1 MTKVIKKVF
10 SVTPIATVYVFIY
23 HIISGFFVAAKLY
36 ASMHIIQSGY
46 EYIKNFSDI
55 NVFIKYG
62 VMLLI
67 IIALERVL
75 EYLYA
80 IAMNG
85 YLFEKTDSYLNR
97 EMAAKLSKID
107 LINFEDRDF
116 LTIEERAAS
125 AVDDERLSNSVRLLA
140 MALGQG
146 LEVILILA
154 TLWTYSPYLVGL
166 AALTVV
172 PYLITRLIRGKAFY
186 DLKSVE
192 AYDERKLNYFYSI
205 FTDLKT
211 NREIKSYN
219 SSKFFLSKYTSVF
232 KDTSKK
238 YFDER
243 LKDAKSLL
251 FCDILSVI
259 AFSIAIVITIK
270 LAFDGKILIGMM
282 GAALMA
288 YQDMQNSSKEMI
300 VTVGNLPRNISFA
313 SDYFTFMNSSEEKKA
328 YDVNF
333 GKISVK
339 DASFT
344 YPKTDNGLHDIS
356 LSIDEGESV
365 AIVGYNGS
373 GKTTFT
379 KALTGV
385 YDASGEIS
393 FAGVNIKG
401 RGLSF
406 DDYTIVP
413 QERTET
419 NLSIAEHIAS
429 QETYD
434 EAKIQ
439 SLLDYVGLDKLYKEY
454 SLDTRLGKDFDGVE
468 LSGGER
474 QRLDI
479 ARSMYKDSK
488 LIILDEATSAL
499 DPMQE
504 SEILKKF
511 LDISKGRTSIIVT
524 HRLGICKSVDKIL
537 VFKDG
542 RVDSLGT
549 HDELLAKS
557 SYYREMYEAQAKFY
571 K

>member
-10 SVTPIATVYVFIY
+10 SVTPIASIYVFIY

-67 IIALERVL
+67 IIAFERLL

-85 YLFEKTDSYLNR
+85 YLFEKTGSYLNR
-97 EMAAKLSKID
+97 EMAAKLSKIN

-116 LTIEERAAS
+116 LTIEERAAT

-140 MALGQG
+140 MAVGQG

-205 FTDLKT
+205 FTDTKT

-219 SSKFFLSKYTSVF
+219 SSNFFLNKYTSVF

-259 AFSIAIVITIK
+259 AFSIAIIITIK

-288 YQDMQNSSKEMI
+288 YQNMQNSSKDMI

-313 SDYFTFMNSSEEKKA
+313 SDYFTFMDSSEEKKA

-385 YDASGEIS
+385 YDAMGEIS
-393 FAGVNIKG
+393 FGGVNIKG

-419 NLSIAEHIAS
+419 NLSIAEHVAS
-429 QETYD
+429 NETYD
-434 EAKIQ
+434 EAKLK
-439 SLLDYVGLDKLYKEY
+439 SLLDYVGLDKLYKEH

-511 LDISKGRTSIIVT
+511 LDISKGKTSIIIT
-524 HRLGICKSVDKIL
+524 HRLGICKGVDKIV

-542 RVDSLGT
+542 RVDSVGT
-549 HDELLAKS
+549 HDELMNTS
-557 SYYREMYEAQAKFY
+557 SYYKEMYQAQAKFY

>member
-10 SVTPIATVYVFIY
+10 SVTPIATIYVFIY

-67 IIALERVL
+67 IIVLERLL

-85 YLFEKTDSYLNR
+85 YLFEKTGSYLNR

-154 TLWTYSPYLVGL
+154 TLWTYSPYLVAL
-166 AALTVV
+166 SALTVV
-172 PYLITRLIRGKAFY
+172 PYFITRLIRGKAFY
-186 DLKSVE
+186 DLKSIE
-192 AYDERKLNYFYSI
+192 AFDERKLNYFYSI
-205 FTDLKT
+205 FTDTKT

-219 SSKFFLSKYTSVF
+219 SSEFFLSKYTKVF

-259 AFSIAIVITIK
+259 AFSIAIIITIK

-288 YQDMQNSSKEMI
+288 YQNMQNSSKDMI

-385 YDASGEIS
+385 YDAMGEIS

-429 QETYD
+429 QEIYD
-434 EAKIQ
+434 EAKLK
-439 SLLDYVGLDKLYKEY
+439 SLLDYVGLDKLYKEH

-479 ARSMYKDSK
+479 ARSMYKNSK

-524 HRLGICKSVDKIL
+524 HRLGICKSVDKIV

-542 RVDSLGT
+542 RVDSIGT
-549 HDELLAKS
+549 HDELLIKS

>member
-46 EYIKNFSDI
+46 EYIKNALDI

-62 VMLLI
+62 IMLLI
-67 IIALERVL
+67 IIALERLL

-85 YLFEKTDSYLNR
+85 YLFEKTGSYLNR
-97 EMAAKLSKID
+97 EMAAKLSRVD

-140 MALGQG
+140 MAVGQG

-186 DLKSVE
+186 DLKSIE
-192 AYDERKLNYFYSI
+192 AFDERKLNYFYSI
-205 FTDLKT
+205 FTDTKT

-219 SSKFFLSKYTSVF
+219 SSEFFLSKYTSVF

-243 LKDAKSLL
+243 LEDAKSLL

-259 AFSIAIVITIK
+259 AFSIAIIITIK

-288 YQDMQNSSKEMI
+288 YQNMQNSSKEMI

-313 SDYFTFMNSSEEKKA
+313 SDYFNFMDSSEEKKA

-333 GKISVK
+333 GEISVK

-385 YDASGEIS
+385 YDAIGEIS

-419 NLSIAEHIAS
+419 NLSIAEHVAS
-429 QETYD
+429 NETYD
-434 EAKIQ
+434 EAKLK
-439 SLLDYVGLDKLYKEY
+439 SLLDYVGLDKLYKEH

-474 QRLDI
+474 QRLDV

-504 SEILKKF
+504 SEILKKL

-524 HRLGICKSVDKIL
+524 HRLGICKSVEKIV

-542 RVDSLGT
+542 RVDSIGT
-549 HDELLAKS
+549 HDELLIKS

>member
-10 SVTPIATVYVFIY
+10 SVTPIASIYVFIY
-23 HIISGFFVAAKLY
+23 HIITGFFVAAKLY

-46 EYIKNFSDI
+46 EYIKNANDI
-55 NVFIKYG
+55 NTFIKYG
-62 VMLLI
+62 LMLLI
-67 IIALERVL
+67 IIFLERLL

-97 EMAAKLSKID
+97 EMAAKLSRVD

-116 LTIEERAAS
+116 LTIEERAGA

-154 TLWTYSPYLVGL
+154 TLWTYSPYLVAL
-166 AALTVV
+166 SALTVV

-186 DLKSVE
+186 DLKSIE
-192 AYDERKLNYFYSI
+192 AFDERKLNYFYSI
-205 FTDLKT
+205 FTDTKT

-219 SSKFFLSKYTSVF
+219 SSNFFLSKYTSVF

-259 AFSIAIVITIK
+259 AFSIAIIITIK

-288 YQDMQNSSKEMI
+288 YQNMQRSSKEMI

-313 SDYFTFMNSSEEKKA
+313 SDYFNFMDSSEEKKA

-333 GKISVK
+333 GKISVI

-385 YDASGEIS
+385 YDAMGEIS
-393 FAGVNIKG
+393 FGGVNIKG

-406 DDYTIVP
+406 DGYTIVP

-419 NLSIAEHIAS
+419 NLSIAEHITS

-434 EAKIQ
+434 EAKLK
-439 SLLDYVGLDKLYKEY
+439 SLLDYVGLDKLYKEH

-479 ARSMYKDSK
+479 ARSMYKNSK

-524 HRLGICKSVDKIL
+524 HRLGICKSVDKIV

-542 RVDSLGT
+542 RVSDIGT
-549 HDELLAKS
+549 HDELLKNS
-557 SYYREMYEAQAKFY
+557 PYYREMYEAQAKFY

>member
-10 SVTPIATVYVFIY
+10 SVTPIATIYVFIY

-46 EYIKNFSDI
+46 EYIKNAADI
-55 NVFIKYG
+55 DAFIKYG
-62 VMLLI
+62 IMLLI
-67 IIALERVL
+67 IIALERLL

-85 YLFEKTDSYLNR
+85 YLFEKTGSYLNR
-97 EMAAKLSKID
+97 EMAAKLSNIN

-140 MALGQG
+140 MAIGQG

-186 DLKSVE
+186 DLKSIE
-192 AYDERKLNYFYSI
+192 AFDERKLNYFYSI
-205 FTDLKT
+205 FTDTKT

-219 SSKFFLSKYTSVF
+219 SSEFFLSKYKSVF

-288 YQDMQNSSKEMI
+288 YQDMQRSSKDMI
-300 VTVGNLPRNISFA
+300 VTVGNLPRNVSFA
-313 SDYFTFMNSSEEKKA
+313 SDYFTFMDSSEEKKA

-333 GKISVK
+333 GKIDVNGL
-339 DASFT
+339 SFT

-385 YDASGEIS
+385 YDAMGEIS

-419 NLSIAEHIAS
+419 NLSIAEHVAS
-429 QETYD
+429 NETYD
-434 EAKIQ
+434 EAKLK
-439 SLLDYVGLDKLYKEY
+439 SLLDYVGLDKLYKEH

-511 LDISKGRTSIIVT
+511 LDISKGKTSIIIT
-524 HRLGICKSVDKIL
+524 HRLGICKSVDKIV

-542 RVDSLGT
+542 RVSGIGA
-549 HDELLAKS
+549 HDELLIKS
-557 SYYREMYEAQAKFY
+557 SYYKEMYEAQAKFY

>member
-10 SVTPIATVYVFIY
+10 SVTPIATIYVFIY
-23 HIISGFFVAAKLY
+23 HIISGLFVAAKLY

-46 EYIKNFSDI
+46 EYIKNANDI
-55 NVFIKYG
+55 DAFIKYG

-67 IIALERVL
+67 IIFLERLL

-85 YLFEKTDSYLNR
+85 YLFEKTGSYLNR
-97 EMAAKLSKID
+97 EMAAKLSRVD

-116 LTIEERAAS
+116 LTKEERAAT

-146 LEVILILA
+146 LEVILILI

-186 DLKSVE
+186 DLKSIE
-192 AYDERKLNYFYSI
+192 AFDERKLNYFYSI
-205 FTDLKT
+205 FTDTKT

-219 SSKFFLSKYTSVF
+219 STNFFLSKYTSVF

-243 LKDAKSLL
+243 LRDAKSLL

-288 YQDMQNSSKEMI
+288 YQNMQNSSKDMT

-313 SDYFTFMNSSEEKKA
+313 SDYFTFMDSSEEKKA

-379 KALTGV
+379 KALIGV
-385 YDASGEIS
+385 YDSMGEIS
-393 FAGVNIKG
+393 FGGVNIKG

-434 EAKIQ
+434 EAKVK
-439 SLLDYVGLDKLYKEY
+439 SLLDYVGLDKLYKEH

-479 ARSMYKDSK
+479 ARSMYKDAK

-524 HRLGICKSVDKIL
+524 HRLGICKSVDKIV

-542 RVDSLGT
+542 RVDSIGT
-549 HDELLAKS
+549 HDELLKNS
-557 SYYREMYEAQAKFY
+557 PYYREMYEAQAKFY

>member
-46 EYIKNFSDI
+46 EYIKSALDI

-67 IIALERVL
+67 IIALERLL

-85 YLFEKTDSYLNR
+85 YLFEKTGSYLNR
-97 EMAAKLSKID
+97 EMAAKLSRVD

-116 LTIEERAAS
+116 LSIEERAAS

-140 MALGQG
+140 MAVGQG

-154 TLWTYSPYLVGL
+154 TLWTYSPYLVAL
-166 AALTVV
+166 SALTVV
-172 PYLITRLIRGKAFY
+172 PYFITRLIRGKAFY
-186 DLKSVE
+186 DLKSIE
-192 AYDERKLNYFYSI
+192 AFDERKLNYFYSI
-205 FTDLKT
+205 FTDTKT

-219 SSKFFLSKYTSVF
+219 SSEFFLSKYTKVF

-259 AFSIAIVITIK
+259 AFSIAIIITIK

-288 YQDMQNSSKEMI
+288 YQNMQNSSKEMI

-313 SDYFTFMNSSEEKKA
+313 SDYFTFMDSSEEKKA
-328 YDVNF
+328 YNINF

-385 YDASGEIS
+385 YDAMGEIS
-393 FAGVNIKG
+393 FGGVNIKG

-439 SLLDYVGLDKLYKEY
+439 SLLDYVGLDKLYKEH

-499 DPMQE
+499 DTMQE

-524 HRLGICKSVDKIL
+524 HRLGICKSVDKIIVL
-537 VFKDG
+537 KDG
-542 RVDSLGT
+542 LLESIGT
-549 HDELLAKS
+549 HDELMNRS
-557 SYYREMYEAQAKFY
+557 SYYKEMYQSQAKFY

>member
-10 SVTPIATVYVFIY
+10 SVTPIASIYVFIY

-46 EYIKNFSDI
+46 EYIKNALDI

-62 VMLLI
+62 IMLLI
-67 IIALERVL
+67 IIALERLL

-85 YLFEKTDSYLNR
+85 YLFEKTGSYLNR
-97 EMAAKLSKID
+97 EMAAKLSRVD

-140 MALGQG
+140 MAVGQG

-186 DLKSVE
+186 DLKSIE
-192 AYDERKLNYFYSI
+192 AFDERKLNYFYSI
-205 FTDLKT
+205 FTDTKT

-219 SSKFFLSKYTSVF
+219 SSEFFLSKYTSVF

-243 LKDAKSLL
+243 LEDAKSLL

-259 AFSIAIVITIK
+259 AFSIAIIITIK

-288 YQDMQNSSKEMI
+288 YQNMQNSSKEMI

-313 SDYFTFMNSSEEKKA
+313 SDYFNFMDSSEEKKA

-333 GKISVK
+333 GEISVK

-385 YDASGEIS
+385 YDAMGEIS

-429 QETYD
+429 NETYD
-434 EAKIQ
+434 EARVK
-439 SLLDYVGLDKLYKEY
+439 SLLDYVGLDKLYKEH
-454 SLDTRLGKDFDGVE
+454 SLDTRLGKDFNGVE

-524 HRLGICKSVDKIL
+524 HRLGICKSVDKIV

-542 RVDSLGT
+542 RVNGIGS
-549 HDELLAKS
+549 HDELLKS
-557 SYYREMYEAQAKFY
+557 SPYYREMYEAQAKFY

>member
-1 MTKVIKKVF
+1 
-10 SVTPIATVYVFIY
+10 
-23 HIISGFFVAAKLY
+23 
-36 ASMHIIQSGY
+36 
-46 EYIKNFSDI
+46 
-55 NVFIKYG
+55 
-62 VMLLI
+62 
-67 IIALERVL
+67 
-75 EYLYA
+75 
-80 IAMNG
+80 
-85 YLFEKTDSYLNR
+85 
-97 EMAAKLSKID
+97 
-107 LINFEDRDF
+107 
-116 LTIEERAAS
+116 
-125 AVDDERLSNSVRLLA
+125 

-154 TLWTYSPYLVGL
+154 TLWTYSPNLVGL

-205 FTDLKT
+205 FTDTKT

-219 SSKFFLSKYTSVF
+219 SSNFFLSKYTNVF
-232 KDTSKK
+232 NDTSKK

-259 AFSIAIVITIK
+259 AFSIAIIITIK

-288 YQDMQNSSKEMI
+288 YQNMQNSSKNMI

-356 LSIDEGESV
+356 LSIDDGESV

-385 YDASGEIS
+385 YDAMGEIS

-419 NLSIAEHIAS
+419 NLSIAEHVAS

-434 EAKIQ
+434 EAKVK
-439 SLLDYVGLDKLYKEY
+439 SLLDYVGLDKLYKEH
-454 SLDTRLGKDFDGVE
+454 SLDTRLGKDFDGAE

-524 HRLGICKSVDKIL
+524 HRLGICKSVDKIIVL
-537 VFKDG
+537 KDG
-542 RVDSLGT
+542 LLESIGT
-549 HDELLAKS
+549 HDELMNRS
-557 SYYREMYEAQAKFY
+557 SYYKEMYQSQAKFY

>member
-23 HIISGFFVAAKLY
+23 HITSGFFVAAKLY

-67 IIALERVL
+67 IIALERLL

-85 YLFEKTDSYLNR
+85 YLFEKTGSYLNR
-97 EMAAKLSKID
+97 EMAAKLSRVD

-116 LTIEERAAS
+116 LTIEERAAT

-140 MALGQG
+140 MALGQV

-154 TLWTYSPYLVGL
+154 TLWTYSPYLVAL
-166 AALTVV
+166 AVLTVV

-186 DLKSVE
+186 DLKSIE
-192 AYDERKLNYFYSI
+192 AFDERKLYYFYSI
-205 FTDLKT
+205 FTDTKT

-219 SSKFFLSKYTSVF
+219 SSEFFLSKYTKVF

-259 AFSIAIVITIK
+259 AFSIAIVITVK

-288 YQDMQNSSKEMI
+288 YQNMQNSSKEMI

-313 SDYFTFMNSSEEKKA
+313 SDYFTFMDSSEEKKA
-328 YDVNF
+328 YNVDF

-393 FAGVNIKG
+393 FAGVNIKV

-434 EAKIQ
+434 EARIK
-439 SLLDYVGLDKLYKEY
+439 SLLDYVSLDKLYKEH

-479 ARSMYKDSK
+479 ARSMYKDAK

-524 HRLGICKSVDKIL
+524 HRLGICKSVDKIV

-542 RVDSLGT
+542 RVDNLGT
-549 HDELLAKS
+549 HDELLKNS
-557 SYYREMYEAQAKFY
+557 PYYREMYEAQAKFY

>member
-10 SVTPIATVYVFIY
+10 SVTPIATLYVFIY

-67 IIALERVL
+67 IIAFERLL

-85 YLFEKTDSYLNR
+85 YLFEKTGSYLNR
-97 EMAAKLSKID
+97 EMAAKLSKIN

-154 TLWTYSPYLVGL
+154 TLWTYSPNLVGL

-205 FTDLKT
+205 FTDTKT

-219 SSKFFLSKYTSVF
+219 SSNFFLSKYTNVF

-259 AFSIAIVITIK
+259 AFSIAIIITIK

-288 YQDMQNSSKEMI
+288 YQNMQNSSKNMI

-356 LSIDEGESV
+356 LSIDDGESV

-385 YDASGEIS
+385 YDAMGEIS

-419 NLSIAEHIAS
+419 NLSIAEHVAS

-434 EAKIQ
+434 EAKVK
-439 SLLDYVGLDKLYKEY
+439 SLLDYVGLDKLYKEH
-454 SLDTRLGKDFDGVE
+454 SLDTRLGKDFDGAE

-524 HRLGICKSVDKIL
+524 HRLGICKSVDKIIVL
-537 VFKDG
+537 KDG
-542 RVDSLGT
+542 LLESIGT
-549 HDELLAKS
+549 HDELMNRS
-557 SYYREMYEAQAKFY
+557 SYYKEMYQSQAKFY

>member
-10 SVTPIATVYVFIY
+10 SVTPIATIYVFIY

-67 IIALERVL
+67 IIALERLL

-116 LTIEERAAS
+116 LTIEERAAT

-154 TLWTYSPYLVGL
+154 TLWTYSPYLVAL
-166 AALTVV
+166 SALTVV

-186 DLKSVE
+186 DLKSIE
-192 AYDERKLNYFYSI
+192 AFDERKLNYFYSI
-205 FTDLKT
+205 FTDTKT

-219 SSKFFLSKYTSVF
+219 SSEFFLSKYTSVF

-251 FCDILSVI
+251 FCDIISVI
-259 AFSIAIVITIK
+259 AFSIAIIITIK

-288 YQDMQNSSKEMI
+288 YQNMQNSSKDMI

-313 SDYFTFMNSSEEKKA
+313 SDYFTFMDSSEEKKA
-328 YDVNF
+328 YHVNF

-379 KALTGV
+379 KTLTGV
-385 YDASGEIS
+385 YDAMGEIS
-393 FAGVNIKG
+393 FCGVNVNG
-401 RGLSF
+401 RGLNF

-429 QETYD
+429 NETYD
-434 EAKIQ
+434 EAKLK

-524 HRLGICKSVDKIL
+524 HRLGICKSVDKIV

-542 RVDSLGT
+542 RVDSIGT

-557 SYYREMYEAQAKFY
+557 PYYREMYQAQAKFY

>member
-36 ASMHIIQSGY
+36 ATMHIIQSGY
-46 EYIKNFSDI
+46 EYIKNANDI
-55 NVFIKYG
+55 GAFIKYG

-67 IIALERVL
+67 IIFLERLL

-85 YLFEKTDSYLNR
+85 YLFEKTGSYLNR
-97 EMAAKLSKID
+97 EMAAKLSRVD

-140 MALGQG
+140 MATGQG
-146 LEVILILA
+146 LEVILILV
-154 TLWTYSPYLVGL
+154 TLWTYSPYLVAL

-186 DLKSVE
+186 DLKSIE
-192 AYDERKLNYFYSI
+192 AFDERKLNYFYSI
-205 FTDLKT
+205 FTDTKT

-219 SSKFFLSKYTSVF
+219 SSNFFLSKYTSVF
-232 KDTSKK
+232 KETSKK

-259 AFSIAIVITIK
+259 AFSIAIIITIK

-288 YQDMQNSSKEMI
+288 YQNMQNSSKDMI
-300 VTVGNLPRNISFA
+300 VTAGNLPRNISFA
-313 SDYFTFMNSSEEKKA
+313 SDYFTFMDSSEEKKV
-328 YDVNF
+328 YDENF
-333 GKISVK
+333 GKIDVNGLT
-339 DASFT
+339 FT

-385 YDASGEIS
+385 YDAMGEIS
-393 FAGVNIKG
+393 FGGVNIKG

-429 QETYD
+429 NETYD
-434 EAKIQ
+434 ETKVK
-439 SLLDYVGLDKLYKEY
+439 SLLDYVGLDKLYKEH

-524 HRLGICKSVDKIL
+524 HRLGICKSVDKIV

-542 RVDSLGT
+542 RVDSVGT
-549 HDELLAKS
+549 HDELMIKS
-557 SYYREMYEAQAKFY
+557 SYYREMYQAQAKFY

>member
-10 SVTPIATVYVFIY
+10 SVTPIASIYVFIY

-62 VMLLI
+62 IMLLI
-67 IIALERVL
+67 IIALERAL

-85 YLFEKTDSYLNR
+85 YLFEKTGSYLNR
-97 EMAAKLSKID
+97 EMAEKLSKVD

-116 LTIEERAAS
+116 LTIEERAAT

-140 MALGQG
+140 MAVGQG
-146 LEVILILA
+146 LEVVLILI
-154 TLWTYSPYLVGL
+154 TLWTYSPYLVAL
-166 AALTVV
+166 AVLTVV

-192 AYDERKLNYFYSI
+192 AFDERKLNYFYSI
-205 FTDLKT
+205 FTDTKT

-219 SSKFFLSKYTSVF
+219 SSEFFLNKYTSVF
-232 KDTSKK
+232 KETSKK

-259 AFSIAIVITIK
+259 AFSIAIIITIK

-288 YQDMQNSSKEMI
+288 YQNMQNSSKEMI

-313 SDYFTFMNSSEEKKA
+313 SDYFTFMDSSEEKKA
-328 YDVNF
+328 YNVDF

-434 EAKIQ
+434 EARIK
-439 SLLDYVGLDKLYKEY
+439 SLLDYVSLDKLYKEH

-479 ARSMYKDSK
+479 ARSMYKDAK

-524 HRLGICKSVDKIL
+524 HRLGICKSVDKIV

-542 RVDSLGT
+542 RVDSVGT
-549 HDELLAKS
+549 HDELLTKS

>member
-10 SVTPIATVYVFIY
+10 SVTPIATIYVFIY

-67 IIALERVL
+67 IIALERLL

-85 YLFEKTDSYLNR
+85 YLFEKTGSYLNR
-97 EMAAKLSKID
+97 EMAEKLSRVD

-116 LTIEERAAS
+116 LTIEERAAT

-154 TLWTYSPYLVGL
+154 TLWTYSPYLVAL

-192 AYDERKLNYFYSI
+192 AFDERKLNYFYSI
-205 FTDLKT
+205 FTDTKT

-219 SSKFFLSKYTSVF
+219 SSNFFLSKYTKVF

-259 AFSIAIVITIK
+259 AFSIAIIITIK

-288 YQDMQNSSKEMI
+288 YQNMQNSSKDMI

-313 SDYFTFMNSSEEKKA
+313 NDYFTFMDSSEEKKA

-333 GKISVK
+333 GEISVK

-385 YDASGEIS
+385 YDASGKIS
-393 FAGVNIKG
+393 FGGVNIKG

-434 EAKIQ
+434 EARIK
-439 SLLDYVGLDKLYKEY
+439 SLLDYVSLDKLYKGH

-499 DPMQE
+499 DNTSERLIQE
-504 SEILKKF
+504 SLEKL
-511 LDISKGRTSIIVT
+511 SEGRTTLTIAHRLSTIKNAKTIIVLT
-524 HRLGICKSVDKIL
+524 DDGIKES
-537 VFKDG
+537 
-542 RVDSLGT
+542 GT
-549 HDELLAKS
+549 HDELMSKKGL
-557 SYYREMYEAQAKFY
+557 YYELYTGSLLDLK
-571 K
+571 

>member
-10 SVTPIATVYVFIY
+10 SVTPIASIYVFIY
-23 HIISGFFVAAKLY
+23 HIISGFVVAAKLY

-46 EYIKNFSDI
+46 EYIKNAQDI
-55 NVFIKYG
+55 NFFIKYG

-67 IIALERVL
+67 IIALERLL

-85 YLFEKTDSYLNR
+85 YLFEKTGSYLNR
-97 EMAAKLSKID
+97 EMAAKLSKIN

-116 LTIEERAAS
+116 LTIEERAAT

-140 MALGQG
+140 MAVGQG

-154 TLWTYSPYLVGL
+154 TLWTYSPYLVAL
-166 AALTVV
+166 EALTVV
-172 PYLITRLIRGKAFY
+172 PYLLTRLIRGKAFY

-192 AYDERKLNYFYSI
+192 AFDERKLNYFYSI
-205 FTDLKT
+205 FTDTKT

-219 SSKFFLSKYTSVF
+219 SSEFFLSKYTKVF

-259 AFSIAIVITIK
+259 AFSIAIIITIK
-270 LAFDGKILIGMM
+270 LAFDGKILIDMM

-288 YQDMQNSSKEMI
+288 YQNMQNSSKDMI

-313 SDYFTFMNSSEEKKA
+313 SDYFTFMDSSEEKKA

-385 YDASGEIS
+385 YDAMGEIS

-419 NLSIAEHIAS
+419 NLSIAEHVAS

-434 EAKIQ
+434 EAKVK
-439 SLLDYVGLDKLYKEY
+439 SLLDYVGLDKLYKEH

-524 HRLGICKSVDKIL
+524 HRLGICKSVDKIIVL
-537 VFKDG
+537 KDG
-542 RVDSLGT
+542 LLESIGT
-549 HDELLAKS
+549 HDELMNRS
-557 SYYREMYEAQAKFY
+557 SYYKEMYQSQAKFY

>member
-10 SVTPIATVYVFIY
+10 SVTPIATIYVFIY

-46 EYIKNFSDI
+46 EYIKNAQNI

-62 VMLLI
+62 LMLLI
-67 IIALERVL
+67 IIALERLL

-85 YLFEKTDSYLNR
+85 YLFEKTGSYLNR
-97 EMAAKLSKID
+97 EMAAKLSRVD

-140 MALGQG
+140 MALGQV

-205 FTDLKT
+205 FTDTKT

-219 SSKFFLSKYTSVF
+219 SSNFFLNKYTSVF

-259 AFSIAIVITIK
+259 AFSIAIIITIK

-288 YQDMQNSSKEMI
+288 YQNMQNSSKDMI

-313 SDYFTFMNSSEEKKA
+313 SDYFTFMDSSEEKKA

-356 LSIDEGESV
+356 LSIDKGESV

-385 YDASGEIS
+385 YDAMGEIS
-393 FAGVNIKG
+393 FGGVNIKG

-419 NLSIAEHIAS
+419 NLSIAEHVAS
-429 QETYD
+429 NETYD
-434 EAKIQ
+434 EAKLK
-439 SLLDYVGLDKLYKEY
+439 SLLDYVGLDKLYKEH

-511 LDISKGRTSIIVT
+511 LDISKGQTSIIIT
-524 HRLGICKSVDKIL
+524 HRLGICKSVDKIV

-542 RVDSLGT
+542 RVDSVGT
-549 HDELLAKS
+549 HDELLTKS

>member
-10 SVTPIATVYVFIY
+10 SVTPIATIYVFIY

-36 ASMHIIQSGY
+36 ASMHIIQTGF

-55 NVFIKYG
+55 NVFIRYG

-67 IIALERVL
+67 IIALERLL

-125 AVDDERLSNSVRLLA
+125 AVDDERLSNSVRLLD

-154 TLWTYSPYLVGL
+154 TLWTYSPYLVAL

-172 PYLITRLIRGKAFY
+172 SYLITRLIRGKAFY
-186 DLKSVE
+186 DLKSIE
-192 AYDERKLNYFYSI
+192 AFDERKLNYFYSI
-205 FTDLKT
+205 FTDTKT

-219 SSKFFLSKYTSVF
+219 SSEFFLSKYTSVF

-259 AFSIAIVITIK
+259 VFSIAIIITIK

-288 YQDMQNSSKEMI
+288 YQNMQNSSKDMI

-313 SDYFTFMNSSEEKKA
+313 SDYFTFMDSSEEKKA

-344 YPKTDNGLHDIS
+344 YPKTDNGLYDIS

-379 KALTGV
+379 KTLTGV
-385 YDASGEIS
+385 YEASGEIS
-393 FAGVNIKG
+393 FRGVNIRG

-419 NLSIAEHIAS
+419 NLSIAEHVAS
-429 QETYD
+429 NETYD
-434 EAKIQ
+434 EAKLK
-439 SLLDYVGLDKLYKEY
+439 SLLDYVGLDKLYKEH

-479 ARSMYKDSK
+479 ARSMYKNSK

-524 HRLGICKSVDKIL
+524 HRLGICKSVDKIV

-542 RVDSLGT
+542 RVDNLGT
-549 HDELLAKS
+549 HDELLKNS
-557 SYYREMYEAQAKFY
+557 PYYREMYEAQAKFY

>member
-10 SVTPIATVYVFIY
+10 SVTPIASIYVFIY

-36 ASMHIIQSGY
+36 VSMHIIQSGY
-46 EYIKNFSDI
+46 EYIKNANDI

-67 IIALERVL
+67 IIALERLL

-85 YLFEKTDSYLNR
+85 YLFEKTGSYLNR
-97 EMAAKLSKID
+97 EMAAKLSRVD

-116 LTIEERAAS
+116 LTIEERAAT

-140 MALGQG
+140 MAIGQG
-146 LEVILILA
+146 FEVILILA

-186 DLKSVE
+186 DLKSIE
-192 AYDERKLNYFYSI
+192 TFDERKLYYFYSI
-205 FTDLKT
+205 FTDTKT

-219 SSKFFLSKYTSVF
+219 SSEFFLKKYTSVF

-259 AFSIAIVITIK
+259 AFSIAIIITVK

-288 YQDMQNSSKEMI
+288 YQNMQNSSKDMI

-313 SDYFTFMNSSEEKKA
+313 SDYFTFMDSSEEKKA

-333 GKISVK
+333 GKIDVNGL
-339 DASFT
+339 SFT

-385 YDASGEIS
+385 YDAMGEIS

-401 RGLSF
+401 RGLNF

-434 EAKIQ
+434 EAKLK
-439 SLLDYVGLDKLYKEY
+439 SLLDYVGLDKLYKEH

-524 HRLGICKSVDKIL
+524 HRLGICKSVDKIV
-537 VFKDG
+537 VFKNG
-542 RVDSLGT
+542 RVDSVGT

>member
-10 SVTPIATVYVFIY
+10 SVTPIATIYVFIY

-46 EYIKNFSDI
+46 EYIKIANDI
-55 NVFIKYG
+55 DAFIKYG
-62 VMLLI
+62 LMLLI
-67 IIALERVL
+67 IIFLERLL

-85 YLFEKTDSYLNR
+85 YLFEKTGSYLNR
-97 EMAAKLSKID
+97 EMAAKLSSVD

-140 MALGQG
+140 MAVGQG

-186 DLKSVE
+186 DLKSIE
-192 AYDERKLNYFYSI
+192 AFDERKLNYFYSI
-205 FTDLKT
+205 FTDTKT

-219 SSKFFLSKYTSVF
+219 SSNFFLNKYTSVF

-243 LKDAKSLL
+243 LRDAKSLL

-259 AFSIAIVITIK
+259 AFSIAIIITIK

-288 YQDMQNSSKEMI
+288 YQNMQNSSKDMI
-300 VTVGNLPRNISFA
+300 VTVGNLPRNFSFA
-313 SDYFTFMNSSEEKKA
+313 SDYFTFMDSSEEKKA

-333 GKISVK
+333 GKISVT

-385 YDASGEIS
+385 YDAMGEIS

-434 EAKIQ
+434 EAKLK
-439 SLLDYVGLDKLYKEY
+439 SLLDYVGLDKLYKEH

-524 HRLGICKSVDKIL
+524 HRLGICKSVDKIV

-542 RVDSLGT
+542 RVDSIGT
-549 HDELLAKS
+549 HDELMNRS
-557 SYYREMYEAQAKFY
+557 SYYKEMYQSQAKFY

>member
-23 HIISGFFVAAKLY
+23 HITSGFFVAAKLY

-67 IIALERVL
+67 IIALERLL

-85 YLFEKTDSYLNR
+85 YLFEKTGSYLNR
-97 EMAAKLSKID
+97 EMAAKLSRVD

-116 LTIEERAAS
+116 LTIEERAAT

-140 MALGQG
+140 MALGQV

-154 TLWTYSPYLVGL
+154 TLWTYSPYLVAL
-166 AALTVV
+166 AVLTVV

-186 DLKSVE
+186 DLKSIE
-192 AYDERKLNYFYSI
+192 AFDERKLYYFYSI
-205 FTDLKT
+205 FTDTKT

-219 SSKFFLSKYTSVF
+219 SSEFFLSKYTKVF

-259 AFSIAIVITIK
+259 AFSIAIVITVK

-288 YQDMQNSSKEMI
+288 YQNMQNSSKEMI

-313 SDYFTFMNSSEEKKA
+313 SDYFTFMDSSEEKKA
-328 YDVNF
+328 YNVDF

-393 FAGVNIKG
+393 FAGVNIKV

-434 EAKIQ
+434 EARIK
-439 SLLDYVGLDKLYKEY
+439 SLLDYVSLDKLYKEH

-524 HRLGICKSVDKIL
+524 HRLGICKSVDKIV

-542 RVDSLGT
+542 RVDNLGT
-549 HDELLAKS
+549 HDELLKNS
-557 SYYREMYEAQAKFY
+557 PYYREMYEAQAKFY

>member
-10 SVTPIATVYVFIY
+10 SVTPIATIYVFIY

-67 IIALERVL
+67 IIALERLL

-85 YLFEKTDSYLNR
+85 YLFEKTGSYLNR

-154 TLWTYSPYLVGL
+154 TLWTYSPYLVAL
-166 AALTVV
+166 SALTVV
-172 PYLITRLIRGKAFY
+172 PYFITRLIRGKAFY
-186 DLKSVE
+186 DLKSIE
-192 AYDERKLNYFYSI
+192 AFDERKLNYFYSI
-205 FTDLKT
+205 FTDTKT

-219 SSKFFLSKYTSVF
+219 SSNFFLSKYTKVF

-259 AFSIAIVITIK
+259 AFSIAIIITIK

-282 GAALMA
+282 GTALMA
-288 YQDMQNSSKEMI
+288 YQNMQNSSKEMI

-385 YDASGEIS
+385 YDAMGEIS

-429 QETYD
+429 QEIYD
-434 EAKIQ
+434 EAKLK
-439 SLLDYVGLDKLYKEY
+439 SLLDYVGLDKLYKEH

-479 ARSMYKDSK
+479 ARSMYKNSK

-524 HRLGICKSVDKIL
+524 HRLGICKSVDKIV

-542 RVDSLGT
+542 RVDSIGT
-549 HDELLAKS
+549 HDELLIKS

>member
-10 SVTPIATVYVFIY
+10 SITPIASIYVFIY

-36 ASMHIIQSGY
+36 ATMHIIQSGY
-46 EYIKNFSDI
+46 EYIKNANDI
-55 NVFIKYG
+55 DAFIKYG
-62 VMLLI
+62 LMLLI
-67 IIALERVL
+67 IIFLERLL

-85 YLFEKTDSYLNR
+85 YLFEKTGSYLNK
-97 EMAAKLSKID
+97 EMAAKLSRVD

-116 LTIEERAAS
+116 LTIEERAAT

-146 LEVILILA
+146 LEVILILV
-154 TLWTYSPYLVGL
+154 TLWTYSPYLVAL

-186 DLKSVE
+186 DLKSIE
-192 AYDERKLNYFYSI
+192 AFDERKLNYFYSI
-205 FTDLKT
+205 FTDTKT

-219 SSKFFLSKYTSVF
+219 SSNFFLNKYTSVF
-232 KDTSKK
+232 KETSKK

-259 AFSIAIVITIK
+259 AFSIAIIITIK

-288 YQDMQNSSKEMI
+288 YQNMQNSSKDMI

-313 SDYFTFMNSSEEKKA
+313 SDYFTFMDSSEEKKA

-333 GKISVK
+333 GKIRVK

-344 YPKTDNGLHDIS
+344 YPKTDKGLHDIS

-385 YDASGEIS
+385 YDAMGEIS
-393 FAGVNIKG
+393 FGGVNIKG

-419 NLSIAEHIAS
+419 NLSIAEHVAS

-434 EAKIQ
+434 EAKVK
-439 SLLDYVGLDKLYKEY
+439 SLLDYVGLDKLYKEH

-479 ARSMYKDSK
+479 ARSMYKDAK

-524 HRLGICKSVDKIL
+524 HRLGICKSVDKIV

-542 RVDSLGT
+542 RVSDIGT
-549 HDELLAKS
+549 HDELLKNS
-557 SYYREMYEAQAKFY
+557 PYYRDMYEVQAKFY

>member
-23 HIISGFFVAAKLY
+23 HITSGFFVAAKLY

-67 IIALERVL
+67 IIALERLL

-85 YLFEKTDSYLNR
+85 YLFEKTGSYLNR
-97 EMAAKLSKID
+97 EMAAKLSRVD

-116 LTIEERAAS
+116 LTIEERAAT

-140 MALGQG
+140 MALGQV
-146 LEVILILA
+146 LELILILA
-154 TLWTYSPYLVGL
+154 TLWTYSPYLVAL
-166 AALTVV
+166 AVLTVV

-186 DLKSVE
+186 DLKSIE
-192 AYDERKLNYFYSI
+192 AFDERKLYYFYSI
-205 FTDLKT
+205 FTDTKT

-219 SSKFFLSKYTSVF
+219 SSEFFLSKYTKVF

-259 AFSIAIVITIK
+259 AFSIAIVITVK

-288 YQDMQNSSKEMI
+288 YQNMQNSSKEMI

-313 SDYFTFMNSSEEKKA
+313 SDYFTFMDSSEEKKA
-328 YDVNF
+328 YNVDF

-393 FAGVNIKG
+393 FAGVNIKV

-434 EAKIQ
+434 EARIK
-439 SLLDYVGLDKLYKEY
+439 SLLDYVSLDKLYKEH

-479 ARSMYKDSK
+479 ARSMYKDAK

-524 HRLGICKSVDKIL
+524 HRLGICKSVDKIV

-542 RVDSLGT
+542 RVDNLGT
-549 HDELLAKS
+549 HDELLKNS
-557 SYYREMYEAQAKFY
+557 PYYREMYEAQAKFY

>member
-46 EYIKNFSDI
+46 EYIKNAADI

-62 VMLLI
+62 IMLLI
-67 IIALERVL
+67 IIALERLL

-85 YLFEKTDSYLNR
+85 YLFEKTGSYLNR
-97 EMAAKLSKID
+97 EMAAKLSRVD

-116 LTIEERAAS
+116 LTIEERAVS

-146 LEVILILA
+146 LEVILILI

-186 DLKSVE
+186 DLKSIE
-192 AYDERKLNYFYSI
+192 AFDERKLNYFYSI
-205 FTDLKT
+205 FTDTKT

-219 SSKFFLSKYTSVF
+219 SSEFFLSKYTKVF

-259 AFSIAIVITIK
+259 AFSIAIIITIK

-288 YQDMQNSSKEMI
+288 YQNMQNSSKDMI
-300 VTVGNLPRNISFA
+300 VIVGNLPRNISFA
-313 SDYFTFMNSSEEKKA
+313 SDYFTFMDSSEEKKA
-328 YDVNF
+328 YDVDF
-333 GKISVK
+333 GKIDVNGL
-339 DASFT
+339 SFT

-356 LSIDEGESV
+356 LSIDKGESV

-393 FAGVNIKG
+393 FGGVNIKG

-429 QETYD
+429 NEAYD
-434 EAKIQ
+434 EAKLK
-439 SLLDYVGLDKLYKEY
+439 SLLDYVGLDKLYKEH

-488 LIILDEATSAL
+488 LIMLDEATSAL

-524 HRLGICKSVDKIL
+524 HRLGICKSVDKIV

-542 RVDSLGT
+542 RVDSVGT
-549 HDELLAKS
+549 HDELLTKS

>member
-46 EYIKNFSDI
+46 EYIKNAVDI
-55 NVFIKYG
+55 NLFIKYG

-67 IIALERVL
+67 IIALERLL

-85 YLFEKTDSYLNR
+85 CLFEKTGSYLNR
-97 EMAAKLSKID
+97 EMAAKLSRVD

-116 LTIEERAAS
+116 LTIEERAAT

-140 MALGQG
+140 MAVGQG

-154 TLWTYSPYLVGL
+154 TLWTYSLYLVGL

-186 DLKSVE
+186 DLKSIE
-192 AYDERKLNYFYSI
+192 AFDERKLNYFYSI
-205 FTDLKT
+205 FTDTKT

-219 SSKFFLSKYTSVF
+219 SSEFFLSKYTSVF

-243 LKDAKSLL
+243 LEDAKSLL

-259 AFSIAIVITIK
+259 AFSIAIIITIK

-288 YQDMQNSSKEMI
+288 YQNMQNSSKDMI
-300 VTVGNLPRNISFA
+300 VTVGNLQRNISFA
-313 SDYFTFMNSSEEKKA
+313 NDYFNFMDSSEEKKA

-333 GKISVK
+333 AKITVK

-344 YPKTDNGLHDIS
+344 YPKTENGLHDIS

-385 YDASGEIS
+385 YDAMGEIS
-393 FAGVNIKG
+393 FGGVNIKG

-413 QERTET
+413 QERIET

-429 QETYD
+429 EETYD
-434 EAKIQ
+434 EAKLK
-439 SLLDYVGLDKLYKEY
+439 SLLDYVGLDKLYKEH

-524 HRLGICKSVDKIL
+524 HRLGICKSVDKIV

-542 RVDSLGT
+542 RVDSIGT

>member
-10 SVTPIATVYVFIY
+10 SVTPIASIYVFIY

-62 VMLLI
+62 IMLLI
-67 IIALERVL
+67 IIALERAL

-85 YLFEKTDSYLNR
+85 YLFEKTGSYLNR
-97 EMAAKLSKID
+97 EMAEKLSKVD

-116 LTIEERAAS
+116 LTIEERAAT

-140 MALGQG
+140 MAVGQG
-146 LEVILILA
+146 LEVVLILI
-154 TLWTYSPYLVGL
+154 TLWTYSPYLVAL
-166 AALTVV
+166 AVLTVV

-192 AYDERKLNYFYSI
+192 AFDERKLNYFYSI
-205 FTDLKT
+205 FTDTKT

-219 SSKFFLSKYTSVF
+219 SSEFFLSKYTSVF

-259 AFSIAIVITIK
+259 AFSIAIIITVK

-288 YQDMQNSSKEMI
+288 YQNMQNSSKDMI

-313 SDYFTFMNSSEEKKA
+313 SDYFTFMDSSEEKKA

-333 GKISVK
+333 GKIDVNGL
-339 DASFT
+339 SFT

-413 QERTET
+413 QERAET

-434 EAKIQ
+434 EARIK
-439 SLLDYVGLDKLYKEY
+439 SLLDYVSLDKLYKEH

-479 ARSMYKDSK
+479 ARSMYKDAK

-524 HRLGICKSVDKIL
+524 HRLGICKSVDKIV

-542 RVDSLGT
+542 RVDNLGT
-549 HDELLAKS
+549 HDELLKNS
-557 SYYREMYEAQAKFY
+557 PYYREMYEAQAKFY
-571 K
+571 N

>member
-23 HIISGFFVAAKLY
+23 HITSGFFVAAKLY

-67 IIALERVL
+67 IIALERLL

-85 YLFEKTDSYLNR
+85 YLFEKTGSYLNR
-97 EMAAKLSKID
+97 EMAAKLSRVD

-116 LTIEERAAS
+116 LTIEERAAT

-140 MALGQG
+140 MALGQV

-154 TLWTYSPYLVGL
+154 TLWTYSPYLVAL
-166 AALTVV
+166 AVLTVV

-186 DLKSVE
+186 DLKSIE
-192 AYDERKLNYFYSI
+192 AFDERKLNYFYSI
-205 FTDLKT
+205 FTDTKT

-219 SSKFFLSKYTSVF
+219 SSEFFLSKYTKVF

-259 AFSIAIVITIK
+259 AFSIAIVITVK

-288 YQDMQNSSKEMI
+288 YQNMQNSSKEMI

-313 SDYFTFMNSSEEKKA
+313 SDYFTFMDSSEEKKA
-328 YDVNF
+328 YNVDF

-393 FAGVNIKG
+393 FAGVNIKV

-434 EAKIQ
+434 EARIK
-439 SLLDYVGLDKLYKEY
+439 SLLDYVSLDKLYKEH

-479 ARSMYKDSK
+479 ARSMYKDAK

-524 HRLGICKSVDKIL
+524 HRLGICKSVDKIV

-542 RVDSLGT
+542 RVDNLGT
-549 HDELLAKS
+549 HDELLKNS
-557 SYYREMYEAQAKFY
+557 PYYREMYEAQAKFY

>member
-10 SVTPIATVYVFIY
+10 SVTPIASIYVFIY

-46 EYIKNFSDI
+46 EYIKNALDI

-62 VMLLI
+62 AMLLI
-67 IIALERVL
+67 IIAFERLL

-85 YLFEKTDSYLNR
+85 YLFEKTGSYLNR
-97 EMAAKLSKID
+97 EMAAKLSRVD

-116 LTIEERAAS
+116 LTIGERAAS

-146 LEVILILA
+146 LEVILILV
-154 TLWTYSPYLVGL
+154 TLWTYSPYLVAL
-166 AALTVV
+166 VALTVV

-186 DLKSVE
+186 DLKSIE
-192 AYDERKLNYFYSI
+192 AFDERKLNYFYSI
-205 FTDLKT
+205 FTDTKT

-219 SSKFFLSKYTSVF
+219 SSEFFLNKYKSVF

-288 YQDMQNSSKEMI
+288 YQNMQNSSKAMI

-313 SDYFTFMNSSEEKKA
+313 SDYFTFMDSSEEKKA

-333 GKISVK
+333 GKIDVNGLT
-339 DASFT
+339 FT

-385 YDASGEIS
+385 YDAMGEIS
-393 FAGVNIKG
+393 FGGVNIKG

-429 QETYD
+429 QDTYD
-434 EAKIQ
+434 EAKLK
-439 SLLDYVGLDKLYKEY
+439 SLLDYVGLDKLYKEH
-454 SLDTRLGKDFDGVE
+454 SLDIRLGKDFDGVE

-479 ARSMYKDSK
+479 ARSMYKNSK

-524 HRLGICKSVDKIL
+524 HRLGICKSVDKIV

-542 RVDSLGT
+542 RVSDIGT
-549 HDELLAKS
+549 HDELLKNS
-557 SYYREMYEAQAKFY
+557 PYYRDMYEVQAKFY

>member
-10 SVTPIATVYVFIY
+10 SVTPIATLYVFIY

-67 IIALERVL
+67 IIALERLL

-85 YLFEKTDSYLNR
+85 YLFEKTGSYLNR
-97 EMAAKLSKID
+97 EMAAKLSRVD

-116 LTIEERAAS
+116 LTIEERAAT

-186 DLKSVE
+186 DLKSIE
-192 AYDERKLNYFYSI
+192 AFDERKLNYFYSI
-205 FTDLKT
+205 FTDTKT

-219 SSKFFLSKYTSVF
+219 SSEFFLSKYTKVF

-259 AFSIAIVITIK
+259 AFSIAIIITIK

-288 YQDMQNSSKEMI
+288 YQNMQNSSKDMI

-313 SDYFTFMNSSEEKKA
+313 NDYFTFMNSSEEKKA

-385 YDASGEIS
+385 YDAMGEIS

-419 NLSIAEHIAS
+419 NLSIAEHVAS

-434 EAKIQ
+434 EAKVK
-439 SLLDYVGLDKLYKEY
+439 SLLDYVGLDKLYKEH

-524 HRLGICKSVDKIL
+524 HRLGICKGVDKIV

-542 RVDSLGT
+542 RVDSIGT
-549 HDELLAKS
+549 HDELLIKS
-557 SYYREMYEAQAKFY
+557 PYYREMYEAQAKFY

>member
-23 HIISGFFVAAKLY
+23 HITSGFFVAAKLY

-67 IIALERVL
+67 IIALERLL

-85 YLFEKTDSYLNR
+85 YLFEKTGSYLNR
-97 EMAAKLSKID
+97 EMAAKLSRVD

-116 LTIEERAAS
+116 LTIEERAAT

-140 MALGQG
+140 MALGQV

-154 TLWTYSPYLVGL
+154 TLWTYSPYLVAL
-166 AALTVV
+166 AVLTVV

-186 DLKSVE
+186 DLKSIE
-192 AYDERKLNYFYSI
+192 AFDERKLNYFYSI
-205 FTDLKT
+205 FTDTKT

-219 SSKFFLSKYTSVF
+219 SSEFFLSKYTKVF

-259 AFSIAIVITIK
+259 AFSIAIVITVK

-288 YQDMQNSSKEMI
+288 YQNMQNSSKEMI

-313 SDYFTFMNSSEEKKA
+313 SDYFTFMDSSEEKKA
-328 YDVNF
+328 YNVDF

-379 KALTGV
+379 RALTGV

-393 FAGVNIKG
+393 FAGVNIKV

-434 EAKIQ
+434 EARIK
-439 SLLDYVGLDKLYKEY
+439 SLLDYVSLDKLYKEH

-479 ARSMYKDSK
+479 ARSMYKDAK

-524 HRLGICKSVDKIL
+524 HRLGICKSVDKIV

-542 RVDSLGT
+542 RVDNLGT
-549 HDELLAKS
+549 HDELLKNS
-557 SYYREMYEAQAKFY
+557 PYYREMYEAQAKFY

>member
-10 SVTPIATVYVFIY
+10 SVTPIATIYVFIY
-23 HIISGFFVAAKLY
+23 HILSGFFVAAKLY

-46 EYIKNFSDI
+46 EYIKNANDI
-55 NVFIKYG
+55 DAFIKYG

-67 IIALERVL
+67 IIFLERLL

-85 YLFEKTDSYLNR
+85 YLFEKTGSYLNR
-97 EMAAKLSKID
+97 EMAAKLSRVD

-116 LTIEERAAS
+116 LTIEERAAT

-154 TLWTYSPYLVGL
+154 TLWTYSPYLVAL

-186 DLKSVE
+186 DLKSIE
-192 AYDERKLNYFYSI
+192 AFDERKLNYFYSI
-205 FTDLKT
+205 FTDTKT

-219 SSKFFLSKYTSVF
+219 SSNFFLNKYTNVF

-243 LKDAKSLL
+243 LEDAKSLL

-300 VTVGNLPRNISFA
+300 VTAGNLPRNISFA
-313 SDYFTFMNSSEEKKA
+313 SDYFTFMDSSEEKKA

-385 YDASGEIS
+385 YDAMGEIT
-393 FAGVNIKG
+393 FGKVNIKG

-434 EAKIQ
+434 EAKVK
-439 SLLDYVGLDKLYKEY
+439 SLLDYVGLDKLYKEH
-454 SLDTRLGKDFDGVE
+454 SLDTRLGKDFEGIE

-488 LIILDEATSAL
+488 LFILDEATSAL

-524 HRLGICKSVDKIL
+524 HRLGICKNVDKIV

-542 RVDSLGT
+542 RVDSVGT

-557 SYYREMYEAQAKFY
+557 SYYRVMYEAQAKFY

>member
-10 SVTPIATVYVFIY
+10 SVTPIASIYVFIY
-23 HIISGFFVAAKLY
+23 HIISGFVVAAKLY

-46 EYIKNFSDI
+46 EYIKNAQDI
-55 NVFIKYG
+55 NFFIKYG

-67 IIALERVL
+67 IIALERLL

-85 YLFEKTDSYLNR
+85 YLFEKTGSYLNR
-97 EMAAKLSKID
+97 EMAAKLSKIN

-116 LTIEERAAS
+116 LTIEERAAT

-140 MALGQG
+140 MAVGQG

-154 TLWTYSPYLVGL
+154 TLWTYSPYLVAL
-166 AALTVV
+166 EALTVV
-172 PYLITRLIRGKAFY
+172 PYLLTRLIRGKAFY

-192 AYDERKLNYFYSI
+192 AFDERKLNYFYSI
-205 FTDLKT
+205 FTDTKT

-219 SSKFFLSKYTSVF
+219 SSEFFLSKYTKVF

-259 AFSIAIVITIK
+259 AFSIAIIITIK

-288 YQDMQNSSKEMI
+288 YQNMQNSSKDMI

-313 SDYFTFMNSSEEKKA
+313 SDYFTFMDSSEEKKA

-385 YDASGEIS
+385 YDAMGEIS

-419 NLSIAEHIAS
+419 NLSIAEHVAS

-434 EAKIQ
+434 EAKVK
-439 SLLDYVGLDKLYKEY
+439 SLLDYVGLDKLYKEH

-524 HRLGICKSVDKIL
+524 HRLGICKSVDKIIVL
-537 VFKDG
+537 KDG
-542 RVDSLGT
+542 LLESIGT
-549 HDELLAKS
+549 HDELMNRS
-557 SYYREMYEAQAKFY
+557 SYYKEMYQSQAKFY

>member
-46 EYIKNFSDI
+46 EYIKNAADI
-55 NVFIKYG
+55 DAFIKYG
-62 VMLLI
+62 IMLLI
-67 IIALERVL
+67 IIALERLL

-85 YLFEKTDSYLNR
+85 YLFEKTGSYLNR
-97 EMAAKLSKID
+97 EMAAKLSRVD

-116 LTIEERAAS
+116 LTIEERAVS

-186 DLKSVE
+186 DLKSIE
-192 AYDERKLNYFYSI
+192 AFDERKLNYFYSI
-205 FTDLKT
+205 FTDTKT

-219 SSKFFLSKYTSVF
+219 SSEFFLSKYTKVF

-259 AFSIAIVITIK
+259 AFSIAIIITIK

-288 YQDMQNSSKEMI
+288 YQNMQNSSKDMI

-313 SDYFTFMNSSEEKKA
+313 SDYFTFMDSSEEKKA

-356 LSIDEGESV
+356 LSIDKGESV

-385 YDASGEIS
+385 YDAMGEIS
-393 FAGVNIKG
+393 FGGVNIKG

-419 NLSIAEHIAS
+419 NLSIAEHVAS
-429 QETYD
+429 NETYD
-434 EAKIQ
+434 EAKLK
-439 SLLDYVGLDKLYKEY
+439 SLLDYVGLDKLYKEH
-454 SLDTRLGKDFDGVE
+454 SFDTRLGKDFDGVE

-479 ARSMYKDSK
+479 ARSMYKNSK

-524 HRLGICKSVDKIL
+524 HRLGICKSVDKIV

-542 RVDSLGT
+542 RVDSIGT
-549 HDELLAKS
+549 HDELLTKS
-557 SYYREMYEAQAKFY
+557 SYYSEMYEAQAKFY

>member
-10 SVTPIATVYVFIY
+10 SVTPIATIYVFIY

-67 IIALERVL
+67 IIALERLL

-85 YLFEKTDSYLNR
+85 YLFEKTGSYLNR
-97 EMAAKLSKID
+97 EMAAKLSRVD

-154 TLWTYSPYLVGL
+154 TLWMYSPYLVAL
-166 AALTVV
+166 AVLTVV

-186 DLKSVE
+186 DLKSIE
-192 AYDERKLNYFYSI
+192 AFDERKLNYFYSI
-205 FTDLKT
+205 FTDTKT

-219 SSKFFLSKYTSVF
+219 SSNFFLSKYTNVF

-259 AFSIAIVITIK
+259 AFSIAIIITIK
-270 LAFDGKILIGMM
+270 LAFDSKILIGMM

-288 YQDMQNSSKEMI
+288 YQNMQNSSKDMI

-313 SDYFTFMNSSEEKKA
+313 SDYFTFMDSSEENKA

-356 LSIDEGESV
+356 LSIDKGESV

-385 YDASGEIS
+385 YDAMGEIS
-393 FAGVNIKG
+393 FGGVNIKG

-419 NLSIAEHIAS
+419 NLSIAEHVAS

-434 EAKIQ
+434 EAKVK
-439 SLLDYVGLDKLYKEY
+439 SLLDYVGLDKLYKEH
-454 SLDTRLGKDFDGVE
+454 SLDTRLGKDFDGAE

-524 HRLGICKSVDKIL
+524 HRLGICKSVDKIIVL
-537 VFKDG
+537 KDG
-542 RVDSLGT
+542 LLESIGT
-549 HDELLAKS
+549 HDELMNRS
-557 SYYREMYEAQAKFY
+557 SYYKEMYQSQAKFY

>member
-10 SVTPIATVYVFIY
+10 SVTPIASIYVFIY
-23 HIISGFFVAAKLY
+23 HIISGLFVAAKLY

-46 EYIKNFSDI
+46 EYIKNALDI

-67 IIALERVL
+67 IIALERLL

-85 YLFEKTDSYLNR
+85 YLFEKTGSYLNR
-97 EMAAKLSKID
+97 EMAAKLSRVD

-154 TLWTYSPYLVGL
+154 TLWTYSPYLVAL

-186 DLKSVE
+186 DLKSIE
-192 AYDERKLNYFYSI
+192 AFDERKLNYFYSI
-205 FTDLKT
+205 FTDTKT

-219 SSKFFLSKYTSVF
+219 SSEFFLSKYTSVF

-259 AFSIAIVITIK
+259 AFSIAIIITIK

-288 YQDMQNSSKEMI
+288 YQNMQRSSKDMI

-313 SDYFTFMNSSEEKKA
+313 SDYFNFMDSSEEKKA

-356 LSIDEGESV
+356 LSIDEGERV

-385 YDASGEIS
+385 YDAMGEIS
-393 FAGVNIKG
+393 FGGVNIKG
-401 RGLSF
+401 RGLNF
-406 DDYTIVP
+406 DGYTIVP

-434 EAKIQ
+434 EAKLK
-439 SLLDYVGLDKLYKEY
+439 SLLDYVGLDKLYKEH

-524 HRLGICKSVDKIL
+524 HRLGICKSVDKIV

-542 RVDSLGT
+542 RVSDIGT
-549 HDELLAKS
+549 HDELLKS
-557 SYYREMYEAQAKFY
+557 SPYYREMYEAQAKFY

>member
-10 SVTPIATVYVFIY
+10 SVTPIASIYVFIY

-55 NVFIKYG
+55 NVFIKYE

-67 IIALERVL
+67 IIALERLL

-85 YLFEKTDSYLNR
+85 YLFEKTGSYLNR
-97 EMAAKLSKID
+97 EMAAKLSKIN

-154 TLWTYSPYLVGL
+154 TLWTYSPYLVAL
-166 AALTVV
+166 SALTVV
-172 PYLITRLIRGKAFY
+172 PYFITRLIRGKAFY

-205 FTDLKT
+205 FTDTKT

-219 SSKFFLSKYTSVF
+219 SSNFFLSKYTKVF

-259 AFSIAIVITIK
+259 AFSIAIIITIK

-288 YQDMQNSSKEMI
+288 YQNMQNSSKDMI

-313 SDYFTFMNSSEEKKA
+313 NDYFTFMDSSEEKKA

-356 LSIDEGESV
+356 LSIDKGESV

-373 GKTTFT
+373 GDSDIMMTDTINPLKSKFKGFHKTF
-379 KALTGV
+379 KQDDL
-385 YDASGEIS
+385 
-393 FAGVNIKG
+393 
-401 RGLSF
+401 GL
-406 DDYTIVP
+406 
-413 QERTET
+413 
-419 NLSIAEHIAS
+419 NLSS
-429 QETYD
+429 F
-434 EAKIQ
+434 
-439 SLLDYVGLDKLYKEY
+439 LLN
-454 SLDTRLGKDFDGVE
+454 
-468 LSGGER
+468 
-474 QRLDI
+474 
-479 ARSMYKDSK
+479 
-488 LIILDEATSAL
+488 
-499 DPMQE
+499 
-504 SEILKKF
+504 
-511 LDISKGRTSIIVT
+511 
-524 HRLGICKSVDKIL
+524 
-537 VFKDG
+537 
-542 RVDSLGT
+542 
-549 HDELLAKS
+549 
-557 SYYREMYEAQAKFY
+557 
-571 K
+571 